1 MRHLCR
7 RATEQEG
14 WNQPEREVCFKQQI
28 PKGGVIYAFDI
39 RHGTTGFGIVPAGFL
54 SCFGPVFP
62 HTVSII
68 PFWNSNVYS
77 TILQVGS
84 M

>member
-28 PKGGVIYAFDI
+28 PTGGVIYAFDI
-39 RHGTTGFGIVPAGFL
+39 RHGATGFGIVPAGFL
-54 SCFGPVFP
+54 SCFSPVFA
-62 HTVSII
+62 HTVFII
-68 PFWNSNVYS
+68 PF
-77 TILQVGS
+77 
-84 M
+84 